1 MKVGVKENHTA
12 YQTVTSYIL
21 RVYQFN
27 SRVTIFYFAKEENNT
42 LLQVDGK
49 IRIIYIEYLPR
60 NRY

>member
-1 MKVGVKENHTA
+1 MESKRITLHIKQLPA
-12 YQTVTSYIL
+12 IYS
-21 RVYQFN
+21 VYQFN